1 MAIIHSTTMSPT
13 KLELLASWLPAQPWY
28 LDQGREPDLVRA
40 GGFRLDDP
48 DGEVGIE
55 LMVVTDGSGER
66 AVTYLVPMTY
76 RASALASADGALIGT
91 AEHGVLGR
99 RWIYDGVHDPVLVAQ
114 LVALI
119 QGGAEP
125 QAQSMSDTPD
135 PTVTSEPVTSGSLT
149 AVGSA
154 VVNEPSG
161 TALRV
166 ETTDADGVRGGQL
179 VIRVKRI
186 LQPDDVAPQVVPAVS
201 AAPLAPT
208 APAAS
213 VAEAGQP
220 CLTATW
226 RLPDGTRVRG
236 IMASAQYT

>member
-13 KLELLASWLPAQPWY
+13 KLELLATWLPAQPWY
-28 LDQGREPDLVRA
+28 LDQGREPDLARA

-48 DGEVGIE
+48 HGEVGIE
-55 LMVVTDGSGER
+55 FMVVSDGPGER
-66 AVTYLVPMTY
+66 VVTYLVPMTY

-119 QGGAEP
+119 QGDAEP
-125 QAQSMSDTPD
+125 QAQSMSNTPD
-135 PTVTSEPVTSGSLT
+135 PTVTSEPVASGSLT
-149 AVGSA
+149 AAGSA
-154 VVNEPSG
+154 VANEPSG
-161 TALRV
+161 TKLLV
-166 ETTDADGVRGGQL
+166 TTVGADGVRDGQL

-186 LQPDDVAPQVVPAVS
+186 LQPDGGAAPV
-201 AAPLAPT
+201 APLAL
-208 APAAS
+208 AP
-213 VAEAGQP
+213 EPGQP

-236 IMASAQYT
+236 VMASAQYT